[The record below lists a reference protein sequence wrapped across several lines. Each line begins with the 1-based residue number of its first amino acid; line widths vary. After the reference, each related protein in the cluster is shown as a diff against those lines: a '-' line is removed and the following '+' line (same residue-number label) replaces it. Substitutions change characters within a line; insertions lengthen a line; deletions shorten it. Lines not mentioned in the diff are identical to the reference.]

1 MPNAPKSLASI
12 ISNSGST
19 AALVAQ
25 TRRQA
30 TLLELVQRELEATLQ
45 AHLQVA
51 LLRDRLLILYTD
63 SSAWASRLRFVSRT
77 LRGRLSERGYKI
89 DKITVRVSIKP
100 AERAPG
106 RQHRR
111 SLSRENGRLLD
122 RTADGIDDPDLCRAL
137 KRLSRHSQ

>member
-1 MPNAPKSLASI
+1 MPSAPKSLASI
-12 ISNSGST
+12 INNSGST

-30 TLLELVQRELEATLQ
+30 TLLELVQRELETTLQ

-77 LRGRLSERGYKI
+77 LRGRLSERGYQI
-89 DKITVRVSIKP
+89 DKITVRVSLKP

-106 RQHRR
+106 QHRR

-122 RTADGIDDPDLCRAL
+122 RTADGIDDPDLRRAL

>member
-30 TLLELVQRELEATLQ
+30 TLLELVQRELETTLQ

-77 LRGRLSERGYKI
+77 LRGRLSERGYQI
-89 DKITVRVSIKP
+89 DKITVRVSLKP

-106 RQHRR
+106 QHRR

>member
-1 MPNAPKSLASI
+1 MPSAPKSLASI
-12 ISNSGST
+12 INNSGST

-77 LRGRLSERGYKI
+77 LRGRLSERGYQI
-89 DKITVRVSIKP
+89 DKITVRVSLKP

-106 RQHRR
+106 QHRR

-122 RTADGIDDPDLCRAL
+122 RTADGIDDPDLRRAL